1 MSTTLI
7 FGAGAIGQWLGAL
20 LHTSGSDV
28 QIHVRP
34 RVRQAID
41 EVGGIALNNSKPVKV
56 RLSSTLE
63 EIRNQHY
70 KTVICTVKTYAV
82 ESALKDLKLAKV
94 KFDEMVSFQ
103 NGWGTDQKYFSVF
116 PDAKLWTLTT
126 TRAVGIEQPGRL
138 TPTTKGGL
146 AVAPW
151 SSGVRGIPQCLRR
164 VTIPLVILERALDL
178 KWSKLL
184 LNLIGN
190 ASGAVTGLSPKQLAT
205 HSRLMKTELLL
216 AREAIAVGNA
226 MGVRRSDL
234 PGFPVRV
241 LSTALE
247 KMPLRLVAPMI
258 AAKMKGA
265 RGDKLPSLFFDLE
278 DSTRPT
284 EIDSLNG
291 AVVVEGESAGVPT
304 PKQAALVHL
313 FHRCRADQELWSLLQ
328 KEPIRMLEYV

>member
-1 MSTTLI
+1 VSTLI

-20 LHTSGSDV
+20 LHSSGSDV

-34 RVRQAID
+34 RVREAI
-41 EVGGIALNNSKPVKV
+41 EQVGGIVLNNGQPVKV

-63 EIRNQHY
+63 EIRNQEF

-82 ESALKDLKLAKV
+82 ESAVKDLKLAKV
-94 KFDEMVSFQ
+94 KFEELVSFQ
-103 NGWGTDQKYFSVF
+103 NGWGTDEKYLDVF
-116 PDAKLWTLTT
+116 PAAKFWTLTT

-138 TPTTKGGL
+138 TPAQKGGL

-164 VTIPLVILERALDL
+164 VTIPLVVLERALDL

-190 ASGAVTGLSPKQLAT
+190 ATGAVTGLSPKMLAD
-205 HSRLMKTELLL
+205 HSRLMKSELLL

-226 MGVRRSDL
+226 MGVKRSDL

-247 KMPLRLVAPMI
+247 KMPIRLVSPLI
-258 AAKMKGA
+258 AAKMRGA

-278 DSTRPT
+278 DPTRPT
-284 EIDSLNG
+284 EIDALNG
-291 AVVVEGESAGVPT
+291 AVVAEGEEVGVPT
-304 PKQAALVHL
+304 PKQAALVSL
-313 FHRCRADQELWSLLQ
+313 FHRCRGDHELWSALQ
-328 KEPIRMLEYV
+328 KEPIRLLEYV

>member
-1 MSTTLI
+1 MSTLI

-20 LHTSGSDV
+20 LHSSGSDV

-34 RVRQAID
+34 RVREGI
-41 EVGGIALNNSKPVKV
+41 ERVGGIALNNGQPVEV

-63 EIRNQHY
+63 EIRKQQF
-70 KTVICTVKTYAV
+70 KTIICTVKTYAV

-103 NGWGTDQKYFSVF
+103 NGWGTDQKYFTVF

-138 TPTTKGGL
+138 TPTNKGGL

-164 VTIPLVILERALDL
+164 VTIPLIVLERAIDL

-190 ASGAVTGLSPKQLAT
+190 ATGAVTGLSPSQLAS
-205 HSRLMKTELLL
+205 HSRLMKSELLL

-234 PGFPVRV
+234 PGFPVKA
-241 LSTALE
+241 LSMALE
-247 KMPLRLVAPMI
+247 KMPLRLVSPLI

-291 AVVVEGESAGVPT
+291 AVVAEGKATGIPT
-304 PKQAALVHL
+304 PKQTALVNL
-313 FHRCRADQELWSLLQ
+313 FHRCREDQELWSLLQ
-328 KEPIRMLEYV
+328 KEPIRLLEYV